1 MTLSPPPHGLE
12 KSSGRT
18 KSSWVAT
25 TGGGNPQDRRGLWSH
40 TRLPV
45 LEDGCTLFWLIGLP
59 AHCKSASQWA
69 WFRSTRWVL
78 HNIDCLRSGYTI
90 CYLRLLF
97 CFLSIGPFQSK
108 KCALGAGKGQ
118 YGHALFLVHLAIMH
132 RDVEV
137 ALSQHLHD
145 SMAEDVFR
153 THVAGASNVISVIE
167 AGNHINT
174 FLTTGDKRP
183 VSLLIRTSFI
193 DIAKTMSLFFPKSA
207 SLGIPGS

>member
-1 MTLSPPPHGLE
+1 
-12 KSSGRT
+12 
-18 KSSWVAT
+18 
-25 TGGGNPQDRRGLWSH
+25 
-40 TRLPV
+40 
-45 LEDGCTLFWLIGLP
+45 
-59 AHCKSASQWA
+59 
-69 WFRSTRWVL
+69 
-78 HNIDCLRSGYTI
+78 
-90 CYLRLLF
+90 
-97 CFLSIGPFQSK
+97 
-108 KCALGAGKGQ
+108 
-118 YGHALFLVHLAIMH
+118 MH